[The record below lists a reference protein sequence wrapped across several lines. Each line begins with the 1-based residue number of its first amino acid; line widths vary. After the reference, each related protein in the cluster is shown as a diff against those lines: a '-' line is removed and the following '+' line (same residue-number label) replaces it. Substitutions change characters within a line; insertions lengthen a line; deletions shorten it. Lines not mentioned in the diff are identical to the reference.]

1 MNMKLYGTKNCEPCQ
16 IVKKF
21 IKKNNLSIE
30 LVDVA
35 KMSDSEYKNM
45 KVLEIPLLVDGYIRI
60 RGDVGCIDYL
70 KKKFNLK
77 T

>member
-1 MNMKLYGTKNCEPCQ
+1 MRLYGTKECEPCQ
-16 IVKKF
+16 TVKDF
-21 IKKNNLSIE
+21 IKKHDLPVE
-30 LVDVA
+30 LIDVA